1 MDPIII
7 DVRDKEHYEGRVELL
22 DTIATAGQIPGTTIL
37 PYAANFTNDGFVKD
51 PGVCKDKY
59 GFQENVCSSEKRII
73 HCGFGVTKCHNKN
86 VMDYAGLEIT
96 NLYVGSRSEWSRNYS
111 EEIETI

>member
-37 PYAANFTNDGFVKD
+37 PYAAN
-51 PGVCKDKY
+51 
-59 GFQENVCSSEKRII
+59 
-73 HCGFGVTKCHNKN
+73 
-86 VMDYAGLEIT
+86 
-96 NLYVGSRSEWSRNYS
+96 
-111 EEIETI
+111 